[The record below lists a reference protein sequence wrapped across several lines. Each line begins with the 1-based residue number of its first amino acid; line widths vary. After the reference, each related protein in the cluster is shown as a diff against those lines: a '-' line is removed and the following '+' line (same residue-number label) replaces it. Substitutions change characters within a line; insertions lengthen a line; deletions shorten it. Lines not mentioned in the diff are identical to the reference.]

1 MKLLLDTHVW
11 IWIYLEPWKV
21 TSEVNQLLADSHNEL
36 WLSPFSVWE
45 LIILLEKKRI
55 RLNEDMG
62 KWVEKSRHDLSLR
75 DAPFTVEVAHEL
87 RFTLLDHRDPGD
99 RFIVATAKAYGLTL
113 VTADEKL
120 ISAPGLAVLPN
131 Q

>member
-1 MKLLLDTHVW
+1 MNLLLDTHIW

-21 TSEVNQLLADSHNEL
+21 TSEVNQAFADPHNEL

-45 LIILLEKKRI
+45 LILLLERRRI

-62 KWVEKSRHDLSLR
+62 KWVERSRRDLALR
-75 DAPFTVEVAHEL
+75 DAPFTAAVAHEL
-87 RFTLLDHRDPGD
+87 RLTLLNHRDPGD
-99 RFIVATAKAYGLTL
+99 RFLVATAKAYGLTL

-120 ISAPGLAVLPN
+120 LNAPGLTVLAN